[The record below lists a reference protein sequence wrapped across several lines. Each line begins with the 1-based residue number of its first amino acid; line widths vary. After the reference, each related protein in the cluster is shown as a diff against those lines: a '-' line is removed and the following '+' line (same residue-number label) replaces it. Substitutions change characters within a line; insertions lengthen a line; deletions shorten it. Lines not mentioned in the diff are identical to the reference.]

1 MEKIE
6 LTSENIELYLND
18 CVALQAFLVSDPDS
32 INADFFTKTAVCTH
46 SYFLAL
52 VQEGKVMGLGVI
64 SKMTHPANVTGYVNN
79 IVVHPDTRG
88 QGLFSVIMDDLE
100 EKAAQWGCTD
110 LALTCSREAVQ
121 GMYLKRGYTHK
132 ETNFYLKKI

>member
-1 MEKIE
+1 MKKIE
-6 LTSENIELYLND
+6 LTNENIVPYLSD
-18 CVALQAFLVSDPDS
+18 CIVLQEFLVSDPDS
-32 INADFFTKTAVCTH
+32 IKADFFTKTAECTH

-52 VQEGKVMGLGVI
+52 VQEEKVVGLGVL
-64 SKMTHPANVTGYVNN
+64 SKMTHPANVTGYINN

-100 EKAAQWGCTD
+100 EKAASWGCTD

-121 GMYLKRGYTHK
+121 GMYLKRGYAHK
-132 ETNFYLKKI
+132 ETNFYLRKI